1 MHGLAA
7 PGSVLWLLGHDMRLS
22 WRDLRTGFRG
32 LGSRSMACLLALLV
46 VIMHLA
52 AWPIAAEFSRR
63 AQASPT
69 SPAIEA
75 EAAALVAFVL
85 LVMLAQTLN
94 GVTKLLYSRGD
105 LDLLLSA
112 PLPPRRIFLVRSLAV
127 GSGAVTSAAIFI
139 VPLADMGLIGGDTRF
154 LALYPTLLGCA
165 LTTSALAIVAA
176 LVLFRLVGAKATRL
190 VAQILA
196 TLFGAGFMLAL
207 QLHKLLPSISATT
220 IMAAVHHLP
229 FGLGALLLLPVAAG
243 LGRPVSL
250 VVWVLASAALFGL
263 VASALG
269 GRLAHGV
276 QAAASVAPT
285 PADRRSRKGQGP
297 DFRAASSVLSA
308 LRRKERQLILRDPWI
323 VSQILLQVLYM
334 SPMAVLLW
342 TGAGSPVLALTPMI
356 VVIAFQ
362 VASSLTWLGL
372 SGEDAPE
379 LLATAPVPPGVVRRG
394 KLEAVAGLTFAI
406 VGLPLV
412 WLAVLSPPAAALALG
427 LALLGIGSAV
437 LLQLWQGRPGR
448 RSVFAARHRE
458 SKLLAM
464 IEMGLSILWGITAAL
479 LVVASPWALAP
490 FGAVGVVLLC
500 CRPRK
505 PATEC

>member
-1 MHGLAA
+1 MHRSMA
-7 PGSVLWLLGHDMRLS
+7 PGSILWLLHHDMRLS
-22 WRDLRTGFRG
+22 WREMRNGFRG
-32 LGSRSMACLLALLV
+32 LGSRSMACLVLLLAI
-46 VIMHLA
+46 IMHLA
-52 AWPIAAEFSRR
+52 AWPIATDFSRR
-63 AQASPT
+63 VQASPG
-69 SPAIEA
+69 SPAVEV

-85 LVMLAQTLN
+85 MVMLAQTLN

-127 GSGAVTSAAIFI
+127 GLGAVSSAAIFV
-139 VPLADMGLIGGDTRF
+139 VPLADMGLIGGDARF

-165 LTTSALAIVAA
+165 LLTSAIAIVAA
-176 LVLFRLVGAKATRL
+176 LVLFRLIGAKASRL

-196 TLFGAGFMLAL
+196 TVFGAGFMLAL

-220 IMAAVHHLP
+220 IIAEIHQLP
-229 FGLGALLLLPVAAG
+229 FGLGALLLLPVEAG
-243 LGRPVSL
+243 LGRPVSVL
-250 VVWVLASAALFGL
+250 VWVLASAALFGL
-263 VASALG
+263 VAYALG

-276 QAAASVAPT
+276 QAAASVT
-285 PADRRSRKGQGP
+285 STTADRRSRSGRGP
-297 DFRAASSVLSA
+297 EFRAARSVLAA

-342 TGAGSPVLALTPMI
+342 TGAGSPVLALAPMI

-379 LLATAPVPPGVVRRG
+379 LLATAPVPPGVLRRG

-406 VGLPLV
+406 VGVPLV
-412 WLAVLSPPAAALALG
+412 WLAFLSPPAAALALG

-479 LVVASPWALAP
+479 LVVLSPWALAP
-490 FGAVGVVLLC
+490 LGAVAIVLFC
-500 CRPRK
+500 CRPR
-505 PATEC
+505 PAAIAR